1 MGQCS
6 VVTSVKVGVGRAK
19 RGSMFSSYKCE
30 GGSGR
35 S

>member
-6 VVTSVKVGVGRAK
+6 VVTSVKVGVGGAK
-19 RGSMFSSYKCE
+19 CWSMFSSYKCE